1 MIKTFAQCSGDHKLG
16 VSTEF
21 PMDQGWVVGYVE
33 YQTDDTQGSSLN
45 EGAAPF
51 DAAGG
56 RKRICIE
63 AWADDAAYRPNV
75 GHYCSLACAVGDLER
90 ALMTRRYNGAQLRD
104 LDLASTSATIPYRV
118 HRVGTY
124 APEPA

>member
-33 YQTDDTQGSSLN
+33 YQTDDSQESSVRQGA
-45 EGAAPF
+45 EAPG
-51 DAAGG
+51 AAGG

-63 AWADDAAYRPNV
+63 GWADDAAYRPNV
-75 GHYCSLACAVGDLER
+75 GHYCSVSCAVADLER
-90 ALMTRRYNGAQLRD
+90 ALVTRRYNGTELQDSD
-104 LDLASTSATIPYRV
+104 LSSGSVTIPYRV
-118 HRVGTY
+118 RHAEAY
-124 APEPA
+124 S

>member
-21 PMDQGWVVGYVE
+21 PMDQGWVLGYVE
-33 YQTDDTQGSSLN
+33 YEGDDGQGSSRGDGVAGLD
-45 EGAAPF
+45 GA
-51 DAAGG
+51 

-63 AWADDAAYRPNV
+63 PWADEIAYRPNV
-75 GHYCSLACAVGDLER
+75 GHYCSLACAVADLER
-90 ALMTRRYNGAQLRD
+90 ALMTKRYNGTELQD
-104 LDLASTSATIPYRV
+104 PEFSSSTAIPYRV
-118 HRVGTY
+118 YRPGAY

>member
-33 YQTDDTQGSSLN
+33 YQAGDGDGLSGS
-45 EGAAPF
+45 EGAAPL
-51 DAAGG
+51 DGG

-63 AWADDAAYRPNV
+63 PWADDAAYRPNV
-75 GHYCSLACAVGDLER
+75 GHYCSIACAVVDLER
-90 ALMTRRYNGAQLRD
+90 ALVTRRFNGTELLEED
-104 LDLASTSATIPYRV
+104 LSSASAAIPYRI
-118 HRVGTY
+118 HRPGEY
-124 APEPA
+124 AA

>member
-33 YQTDDTQGSSLN
+33 YQAEDTRGSSN
-45 EGAAPF
+45 SEGAEAPRG
-51 DAAGG
+51 AGV

-63 AWADDAAYRPNV
+63 AWADDAAYKPNV
-75 GHYCSLACAVGDLER
+75 GHYCSVACAIADLER
-90 ALMTRRYNGAQLRD
+90 ALVTRRYNGAELQDETLPS
-104 LDLASTSATIPYRV
+104 ASIPYRV
-118 HRVGTY
+118 HN
-124 APEPA
+124 PAAYSNQPA

>member
-1 MIKTFAQCSGDHKLG
+1 MIKTFAQCSGDHKLD

-33 YQTDDTQGSSLN
+33 SQTDDTQGSSTT
-45 EGAAPF
+45 EGTETPKS
-51 DAAGG
+51 AGR

-75 GHYCSLACAVGDLER
+75 GHYCSVACAVADLER
-90 ALMTRRYNGAQLRD
+90 ALVTRRYNGAESQDPD
-104 LDLASTSATIPYRV
+104 LSSATIPYRV
-118 HRVGTY
+118 YRAEAY
-124 APEPA
+124 SNQ